1 MRTNIDIDDRLMRQA
16 MRSSRSRTKRAA
28 VEEGLR
34 LLIQTRAQATIRRL
48 RGKVHWSGD
57 LHKSR
62 GARHGEYSCI
72 VIVDTTVWID
82 YLRGLRNKETEY
94 FDREVGRQR
103 FGLTDLI
110 LCETLQGVGDEN
122 TFTRVLRELRK
133 FEVFETGS
141 QELAIEAARNFG
153 NLRRRGRTVR
163 KTIDCLIATFCLRHG
178 HSLLHR
184 DRDYDHFEDFL
195 GLTVIH
201 P

>member
-1 MRTNIDIDDRLMRQA
+1 M
-16 MRSSRSRTKRAA
+16 
-28 VEEGLR
+28 
-34 LLIQTRAQATIRRL
+34 
-48 RGKVHWSGD
+48 
-57 LHKSR
+57 
-62 GARHGEYSCI
+62 

-122 TFTRVLRELRK
+122 TFARVLRELRK

-163 KTIDCLIATFCLRHG
+163 KTIDCLIATFCLRQG
-178 HSLLHR
+178 YSLLHR
-184 DRDYDHFEDFL
+184 DRDYDYFEDFL